1 VDGSKVA
8 DTAHTATTA
17 GKTARG
23 VAWLLL
29 LLPLFVLGQRHIL
42 WGADEP
48 REAEIAREAYAS
60 GDWAVPRLNGAE
72 FLEKPPLAQWGAVL
86 VFRLLGGPSESWCR
100 LSSAL
105 WGAVGTAACAWLGWM
120 LFGWRVGVLAAFVLA
135 TSQEWLLDTHTL
147 LVDVPLAAGVA
158 VTFACLWH
166 GYRAPVG
173 RRKAVSYLLAWVA
186 CGVAFLA
193 KGAIG
198 VALPAAGVLTFLI
211 WRREGREGRR
221 ILAPLNLAVFLAV
234 VAPWLVTL
242 VARSGAGALRTFFVD
257 NTLMRFVSPSA
268 DHAAPPWDYAVSI
281 FGVTLPWALFLPPVI
296 VALAR
301 PGRLAGAHQRLRWQ
315 YLAAITVAPFL
326 LLSVASAKRPVYLLP
341 LLPGLAIAI
350 AAWLD
355 RSLGAGDGRVAGV
368 WRVTGTSAFAAVA
381 VGGWVVST
389 VLALGGHRGVP
400 LAFLGLAAA
409 LGTAIVFVH
418 AVCRGRSHQVPS
430 FAAAFALLVTL
441 SLSSPAVFRRL
452 ESRRGYR
459 TLTAALSGAVQPGTT
474 LYGYGMG
481 ERELGVACFHERA
494 TIPQVRDPEAFR
506 RVLQDGEAVVLVAGE
521 VVTRLQASHRWP
533 ASAVIVARP
542 RMRTRPFVL
551 VRGAARSSGTRW
563 TGVSQEP
570 RSRPVT

>member
-1 VDGSKVA
+1 VDRTKVA
-8 DTAHTATTA
+8 DTANGATTA
-17 GKTARG
+17 GGTARG

-60 GDWAVPRLNGAE
+60 GDWVVPRLNGVE
-72 FLEKPPLAQWGAVL
+72 FLEKPPLTQWGAVL
-86 VFRLLGGPSESWCR
+86 AFRLVGEPSESWCR

-105 WGAVGTAACAWLGWM
+105 WGAFGTAACAWLGWM
-120 LFGWRVGVLAAFVLA
+120 LFGRRVGVLAAFVLA

-173 RRKAVSYLLAWVA
+173 RRKTASYLLAWVA
-186 CGVAFLA
+186 CAVAFLA

-211 WRREGREGRR
+211 WRKEGREGLR
-221 ILAPLNLAVFLAV
+221 ILAPQNLAVFSAL

-242 VARSGAGALRTFFVD
+242 VARSGTSALRTFFVD

-281 FGVTLPWALFLPPVI
+281 FGVTFPWALFLPFVI
-296 VALAR
+296 AALAR
-301 PGRLAGAHQRLRWQ
+301 PGRLADAHQRLRWQ
-315 YLAAITVAPFL
+315 YLVATTVAPFV

-355 RSLGAGDGRVAGV
+355 RAPGAGNGRVAGV
-368 WRVTGTSAFAAVA
+368 WRVIGTSAFAAVA
-381 VGGWVVST
+381 AGGWAVST
-389 VLALGGHRGVP
+389 VLAFRGHEGVP
-400 LAFLGLAAA
+400 LAFLGLTAA
-409 LGTAIVFVH
+409 LGTAVGFVR
-418 AVCRGRSHQVPS
+418 AVCRGRSDRVPE

-441 SLSSPAVFRRL
+441 SLLSPAVFRRI

-459 TLTAALSGAVQPGTT
+459 TLTAALSRAVQPGNT

-481 ERELGVACFHERA
+481 ERELGVACFHQRA
-494 TIPQVRDPEAFR
+494 TIPQVRNPEAFR
-506 RVLQDGEAVVLVAGE
+506 RVLQDGRGVVLVAQDIL
-521 VVTRLQASHRWP
+521 TRLQASHRWP
-533 ASAVIVARP
+533 SSAAIVARP
-542 RMRTRPFVL
+542 QMRTRPFVL
-551 VRGAARSSGTRW
+551 VRGAAR
-563 TGVSQEP
+563 
-570 RSRPVT
+570 